1 VGRVTGPRPE
11 SCRAILASWR
21 SSPSFDF
28 GERYA
33 RVAVM
38 ARAAAAGGAT
48 RLVDGIVVRVGRGD
62 AEEAIIAWAEAFAA
76 RRGIPL

>member
-1 VGRVTGPRPE
+1 
-11 SCRAILASWR
+11 
-21 SSPSFDF
+21 
-28 GERYA
+28 
-33 RVAVM
+33 M